1 MMEHERWAK
10 YFATCNTIEC
20 FSKLIKIAQFYC
32 SVMAIYAYVERFF
45 LDAAAKKDNF
55 FLVQPVSSLLKL
67 LCTLK
72 HLSGKQ
78 SHNIVKGDSTF
89 LRTLRKLAK
98 YSGANRTSK

>member
-1 MMEHERWAK
+1 MW
-10 YFATCNTIEC
+10 ND
-20 FSKLIKIAQFYC
+20 
-32 SVMAIYAYVERFF
+32 FF
-45 LDAAAKKDNF
+45 LDAATNLKENF

-78 SHNIVKGDSTF
+78 FHNIVKGDSTF

-98 YSGANRTSK
+98 YSWAKQNK